1 MHKKSTGAKKSFIND
16 IQFKMSHAIFK
27 HKVKLD
33 NGILGTVRGQWL
45 RIQILNHMRNIRT
58 QDRALLKYPH
68 QLEQMP
74 ENHLVDI
81 ARQRGCD
88 LDEADSIKE
97 YMRKFWLPLS
107 AELAVSDD
115 LLIWISLC
123 RYSFANVIVE

>member
-1 MHKKSTGAKKSFIND
+1 MHKKSTGA
-16 IQFKMSHAIFK
+16 IQLSMSHAIFK
-27 HKVKLD
+27 HRVKLD

-45 RIQILNHMRNIRT
+45 RMQILNHMRNIRT

-88 LDEADSIKE
+88 LDEADSIKQ

>member
-1 MHKKSTGAKKSFIND
+1 MDHWVFKKKIRMDTG
-16 IQFKMSHAIFK
+16 
-27 HKVKLD
+27 L
-33 NGILGTVRGQWL
+33 LGKARGEWL
-45 RIQILNHMRNIRT
+45 RMQIWNHMRNLRI
-58 QDRALLKYPH
+58 QDKALYKYPH
-68 QLEQMP
+68 QLESMP

-107 AELAVSDD
+107 AELEVCDD